1 MRWFKALPYHTSYT
15 CCSFEEIQLWCKKHK
30 KTLPEIDETYLGG
43 TVVFGGQI
51 LVVLFPEK
59 HKTQLDYI
67 DTIIHE
73 SVHVF
78 QSIMT
83 YVGETQHGIELPA
96 YLVAAISTNLLKE
109 SNALHEG
116 WKTGLQKGIS
126 KIPQQS

>member
-1 MRWFKALPYHTSYT
+1 MKWFKALPYRVSYA
-15 CCSFEEIQLWCKKHK
+15 CCSFEEMKTWCKKQK
-30 KTLPEIDETYLGG
+30 KALPEIDESYLGG
-43 TVVFGGQI
+43 TVPFGGQV

-59 HKTQLDYI
+59 HKTQMEYI

-78 QSIMT
+78 QSIVS
-83 YVGETQHGIELPA
+83 YVEETQYGVELPA
-96 YLVAAISTNLLKE
+96 YFVAAISTNLLKE

-116 WKTGLQKGIS
+116 WKTGLQKGIP

>member
-1 MRWFKALPYHTSYT
+1 MKWFKALPYHASYT
-15 CCSFEEIQLWCKKHK
+15 CCSFEELKTWCKKQK
-30 KTLPEIDETYLGG
+30 KTLPEIDENYLGG
-43 TVVFGGQI
+43 TVAFGSQI

-59 HKTQLDYI
+59 HKTQVDYI

-96 YLVAAISTNLLKE
+96 YFVASISTNLLKE

-116 WKTGLQKGIS
+116 WKTGLQKGIPKVS
-126 KIPQQS
+126 QQS